1 MMILII
7 PVLKV
12 SYSQLAF
19 FSGFSNLNQM
29 NILIVEDEKSLAR
42 EIASFLKSENFL
54 CELAFSGTEASE
66 KIAVN
71 LYDFILLD
79 LGLPDYNGLDL
90 LEEAKKAGSE
100 AAFIILT
107 ARGAVEDKVKGL
119 DLGADDYLAKPFA
132 LVELLS
138 RINAVARRKFNVI
151 SQDVVLGEFLM
162 KVQSRKLIC
171 KGQEV
176 DLTKKEFDLLQ
187 YLVLNQNRVLTRH
200 QLYEHIWGNILDD
213 QYDSNFID
221 VHIKNLRKK
230 LNLHAPSPWLETVRG
245 VGYRISTEQQ
255 VS

>member
-1 MMILII
+1 
-7 PVLKV
+7 
-12 SYSQLAF
+12 
-19 FSGFSNLNQM
+19 M
-29 NILIVEDEKSLAR
+29 NVLIVEDEKSLAN
-42 EIASFLKSENFL
+42 EIALFLKSENFL
-54 CELAFSGTEASE
+54 CDLAFTGNDASE

-90 LEEAKKAGSE
+90 INEAKKFGSE
-100 AAFIILT
+100 SSFIIIT

-138 RINAVARRKFNVI
+138 RINAVARRKFNVATRDI
-151 SQDVVLGEFLM
+151 ELGDFVM
-162 KVQSRKLIC
+162 QVQSRKLIC
-171 KGQEV
+171 KGAEV

-187 YLVLNQNRVLTRH
+187 YLVLNHNKVLTRQ

-230 LNLHAPSPWLETVRG
+230 LNHHAPSPWLETVRG
-245 VGYRISTEQQ
+245 VGYRVSTG
-255 VS
+255 

>member
-1 MMILII
+1 
-7 PVLKV
+7 
-12 SYSQLAF
+12 
-19 FSGFSNLNQM
+19 M
-29 NILIVEDEKSLAR
+29 NVLIVEDEHSLAN

-54 CELAFSGTEASE
+54 CDLAFTGREASE

-90 LEEAKKAGSE
+90 IKEARKSGSE
-100 AAFIILT
+100 ASFLIIT

-138 RINAVARRKFNVI
+138 RIKAVARRKFNI
-151 SQDVVLGEFLM
+151 KSQDVELGEF
-162 KVQSRKLIC
+162 VIEIQSRRLTC
-171 KGQEV
+171 KGNLV
-176 DLTKKEFDLLQ
+176 DLTKKEFDLLL
-187 YLVLNQNRVLTRH
+187 YLVLNLDKVLTRQ

-221 VHIKNLRKK
+221 VHIKNLRRK
-230 LNLHAPSPWLETVRG
+230 LNNHAPSPWLETVRG
-245 VGYRISTEQQ
+245 VGYKITSG
-255 VS
+255 

>member
-1 MMILII
+1 
-7 PVLKV
+7 
-12 SYSQLAF
+12 
-19 FSGFSNLNQM
+19 M
-29 NILIVEDEKSLAR
+29 NVLIVEDEKSLAN

-54 CELAFSGTEASE
+54 CDLAFTGNDASE
-66 KIAVN
+66 KLAVN

-90 LEEAKKAGSE
+90 IDEAKKAGSE
-100 AAFIILT
+100 ASFIIIT

-138 RINAVARRKFNVI
+138 RINAVARRKFNVPVTDI
-151 SQDVVLGEFLM
+151 ELGDFVM
-162 KVQSRKLIC
+162 QVQSRKLVC
-171 KGQEV
+171 RGVEA
-176 DLTKKEFDLLQ
+176 DLTKKEFDLLL
-187 YLVLNQNRVLTRH
+187 YLVLNHDKVLTRQ

-230 LNLHAPSPWLETVRG
+230 LNHHAPSPWLETVRG
-245 VGYRISTEQQ
+245 VGYRVST
-255 VS
+255 

>member
-1 MMILII
+1 
-7 PVLKV
+7 
-12 SYSQLAF
+12 
-19 FSGFSNLNQM
+19 M
-29 NILIVEDEKSLAR
+29 NVLIVEDELSLAR

-54 CELAFSGTEASE
+54 CDLAFTGNEASE

-71 LYDFILLD
+71 LYDFVLLD

-90 LEEAKKAGSE
+90 IREARRDGSE
-100 AAFIILT
+100 TSFIIIT

-138 RINAVARRKFNVI
+138 RINAVARRKFNI
-151 SQDVVLGEFLM
+151 ASQDISLDHFTM
-162 KVQSRKLIC
+162 QVQARKLIC
-171 KGQEV
+171 NETEV
-176 DLTKKEFDLLQ
+176 DLTKKEFDLLH
-187 YLVLNQNRVLTRH
+187 YLVLNRGRVLTRR

-221 VHIKNLRKK
+221 VHIKNLRRK

-245 VGYRISTEQQ
+245 VGYR
-255 VS
+255 VSSD